1 MLSGFLV
8 SGFLFSFV
16 GALLP
21 AWGYDVSSD
30 YASAGRHF
38 LSIVLG
44 VIAAGAVVRRLQKL
58 STRFLLVSGCSL
70 AAFSLAILAEAPA
83 GPAWRIPLIFV
94 TGAAAGLLHSGL
106 FEAIVPAY
114 ERAPAKALN
123 LGGIFFGAGSIFC
136 ALLISGV
143 FWSFSVQAIL
153 RFLAILPAAFAVF
166 YATRSYAPR
175 RIVSHPRV
183 LKQFR
188 SGAALLFASLLFF
201 QFGNEWSIAAWLPL
215 LLIHRLGMSP
225 VGALQML
232 AFYFAALTAGR
243 ITMSY
248 VMPRAASRRILAVSA
263 AASLFG
269 CVILA
274 LTNNRLGAAVSI
286 ALLGLG
292 FAPIYPLLAAWIGRR
307 FPYYHPGFFNGI
319 FSIALAGGM
328 LTPWLLGEIAGR
340 AGIWTIIT
348 LPAAGTCMVVLL
360 LCLIW
365 VEQRVTGE

>member
-1 MLSGFLV
+1 MV
-8 SGFLFSFV
+8 H
-16 GALLP
+16 
-21 AWGYDVSSD
+21 
-30 YASAGRHF
+30 R
-38 LSIVLG
+38 G
-44 VIAAGAVVRRLQKL
+44 VAV
-58 STRFLLVSGCSL
+58 
-70 AAFSLAILAEAPA
+70 
-83 GPAWRIPLIFV
+83 
-94 TGAAAGLLHSGL
+94 
-106 FEAIVPAY
+106 
-114 ERAPAKALN
+114 
-123 LGGIFFGAGSIFC
+123 
-136 ALLISGV
+136 
-143 FWSFSVQAIL
+143 
-153 RFLAILPAAFAVF
+153 
-166 YATRSYAPR
+166 
-175 RIVSHPRV
+175 
-183 LKQFR
+183 
-188 SGAALLFASLLFF
+188 
-201 QFGNEWSIAAWLPL
+201 PL

-328 LTPWLLGEIAGR
+328 LTPWLLASKSRGAPESGPSSR
-340 AGIWTIIT
+340 CR
-348 LPAAGTCMVVLL
+348 LAGTCMVVLL